1 MNRNLMIGLAL
12 ALIVAVIAVAYG
24 RYGERLHN
32 QDVNATTAVVTDQ
45 GTKIDTPQ
53 RQTR

>member
-1 MNRNLMIGLAL
+1 MNRNVLIGFAL
-12 ALIVAVIAVAYG
+12 ALIVAVIVVAYA

-45 GTKIDTPQ
+45 GTKVDTPQ